1 MYVESAF
8 AMDGG
13 SIGLSLIDGAQVQH
27 FTMDRSVTSL
37 GTPRY
42 EVIVNEF
49 GAPLAPDERV
59 ALLNRLALLRG
70 TLAEED
76 LNVYV
81 VDQYIKVLQRS

>member
-1 MYVESAF
+1 MA
-8 AMDGG
+8 AD
-13 SIGLSLIDGAQVQH
+13 
-27 FTMDRSVTSL
+27 
-37 GTPRY
+37 P
-42 EVIVNEF
+42 F